1 MKNFKLVL
9 ITVLF
14 GVIIFSSCSIK
25 EPVACFTMDKTTAKV
40 GETVTFTD
48 CSTDVTRRILKTGD
62 LASGI
67 PIAVDFE
74 SGTAQHVYNIAGTYT
89 VNLDALNC
97 KKDNKCKSDKTSQII
112 TITP

>member
-9 ITVLF
+9 IIVPF
-14 GVIIFSSCSIK
+14 VIISSCSIK
-25 EPVACFTMDKTTAKV
+25 EPVACFTIDKTTAKV

-62 LASGI
+62 SASGI

-74 SGTAQHVYNIAGTYT
+74 SGTAQHVYNVAGTYT
-89 VNLDALNC
+89 VNLEALNC

-112 TITP
+112 TITL